1 VSTSPGRHIRVP
13 VNTSLQV
20 FQWRPF
26 TIIRVLYTSTSY
38 LEIGAVF
45 VYSSYIF
52 CHENSKNGRQTVLTS
67 IVTSL
72 MWCMQHNIVYN
83 IVQPLLTPCSE
94 THTWT
99 RTYTCISVNMALSLV
114 NIIVRVQSTLID
126 VAPSLLPVLAHGMT
140 YWSMSSQHRLFS
152 PSEND

>member
-1 VSTSPGRHIRVP
+1 
-13 VNTSLQV
+13 
-20 FQWRPF
+20 
-26 TIIRVLYTSTSY
+26 
-38 LEIGAVF
+38 
-45 VYSSYIF
+45 
-52 CHENSKNGRQTVLTS
+52 
-67 IVTSL
+67 
-72 MWCMQHNIVYN
+72 MQHNIVYN

-114 NIIVRVQSTLID
+114 NIIVREQLTLID
-126 VAPSLLPVLAHGMT
+126 VAPFLLPVLAHGMT